1 MTGALLVLAGMVG
14 ALSTSA
20 SAQSTSSSDG
30 GNTSSNS
37 QVRESSA
44 NPASIRLRQ
53 DDVRDAEETSSRS
66 GIRVRDRALRS
77 RDRAASEADRGDDRR
92 YERDLEPSAS
102 EFEIFVRR
110 LATPERVRRF
120 GADLMTDLDQ
130 DVLVESNPAVPDDY
144 LVKTGDE
151 LQVSIWGSVDGQLR
165 LVVDRSGRIV
175 IPRVGA
181 VQVAGIKF
189 ADLPGVL
196 TRRVAQVFRNFEL
209 GVTLGQLRGV
219 RVYVTGYVARPGAY
233 SVSGLSTMTHALMRA
248 GGPSAAGSFRNVQ
261 LRRRG
266 QTIATFDLYDLLLK
280 GERGADRALQ
290 ADDVIHVSA
299 VGREVALIGS
309 VNRPAIF
316 ELQANETLGDLLNMA
331 GGFSA
336 VADRSRL
343 AIERLGDRSG
353 TRITQLEMPT
363 SLKVGLSSG
372 DVVRAFSSV
381 EAALPVQRQNKR
393 VRIEGEVV
401 RPGDYVLPPQSSL
414 ADALA
419 MAGGLTEIAYPFG
432 AEFMRESVRVTQQL
446 NYERALRDLETE
458 FARYNSGQRTTTAE
472 EAAAQSSRA
481 NATSRLVDRLRAV
494 KPTGRVVLQL
504 LPESR
509 NLPTLTLEDG
519 DRLYIPP
526 KPTSVGVFGS
536 VYSGGSYLY
545 NDGRQIEDFLKLAG
559 GPTRGADPTSIF
571 IIRAN
576 GSVVSNRESASFW
589 SRSSTSALAN
599 VRAEP
604 GDTIFVPEEM
614 DKTTFTQHAK
624 DWGQIVSQFGLGLAA
639 IIALTR

>member
-1 MTGALLVLAGMVG
+1 MVVLASVAGVV
-14 ALSTSA
+14 STDA
-20 SAQSTSSSDG
+20 RAQSTSSSDG
-30 GNTSSNS
+30 GSTASSTPS
-37 QVRESSA
+37 RESSA
-44 NPASIRLRQ
+44 SPTAIRLRQ

-77 RDRAASEADRGDDRR
+77 RDRAASDAERGDDRR
-92 YERDLEPSAS
+92 YERDLEPVPS
-102 EFEIFVRR
+102 EFEVFVRR
-110 LATPERVRRF
+110 LAAPDRVRRF
-120 GADLMTDLDQ
+120 GADLMTDVDQ
-130 DVLVESNPAVPDDY
+130 DMLVESNPAVPDDY

-151 LQVSIWGSVDGQLR
+151 LHVSIWGSVDGQLR
-165 LVVDRSGRIV
+165 LVVDRSGRVV
-175 IPRVGA
+175 IPRVGP
-181 VQVAGIKF
+181 VQVAGVKY
-189 ADLPGVL
+189 ADLTSVL

-219 RVYVTGYVARPGAY
+219 RVYVTGYVTRPGAY

-316 ELQANETLGDLLNMA
+316 ELQPSETIGDLLNMA

-336 VADRSRL
+336 VADRTRL
-343 AIERLGDRSG
+343 AIERLDDRSG

-363 SLKVGLSSG
+363 SLKIGLSSG
-372 DVVRAFSSV
+372 DVVRAFSAV

-419 MAGGLTEIAYPFG
+419 MAGGLTDIAFPFG

-458 FARYNSGQRTTTAE
+458 FARYNSGQRTTTTE
-472 EAAAQSSRA
+472 EATAQSARA
-481 NATSRLVDRLRAV
+481 TATTRLVDRLRAV

-504 LPESR
+504 QPDSR
-509 NLPTLTLEDG
+509 NLPSLTLEDG

-545 NDGRQIEDFLKLAG
+545 NDGRQIDDFLKLAG
-559 GPTRGADPTSIF
+559 GPTRGADPGSIF

-576 GSVVSNRESASFW
+576 GSVVNNRESAGFW
-589 SRSSTSALAN
+589 SRSATSGLAN

-624 DWGQIVSQFGLGLAA
+624 DWGQIVSQFGLGIAA